1 MMMIVKKSIIEVN
14 IWATHIMWGTG
25 YQRVTPIHCPG
36 LIAAPS
42 VNRDIDDD
50 DHRMICDCD
59 VDDICDDNDNNDHI
73 DYYDADCGDSRRG

>member
-1 MMMIVKKSIIEVN
+1 MNM
-14 IWATHIMWGTG
+14 WATLWGIRIAAG
-25 YQRVTPIHCPG
+25 NSIACPG

-59 VDDICDDNDNNDHI
+59 VDDGCDDDDDNNDHI
-73 DYYDADCGDSRRG
+73 EYDDVGCGDARKG